1 MHGIDQLLIAYLVS
15 DGVGFVDESLPVLAL
30 LVGESGPGLV
40 EG

>member
-15 DGVGFVDESLPVLAL
+15 DGVGFVDESLPVLSL